1 MAAQLSGRHSETW
14 WTTRLSD
21 GSGVVLR
28 TPLTVLLAV
37 FTVALCASLFTIH
50 RLSSRIRLYSTITEE
65 TLANLEQVS
74 AQRDT
79 LAIVNRAFTAR
90 EDSVSM
96 LLRRADSLEVRLTQA
111 ELVRDYLDYYLIID
125 TYQNRFQLRRGNL
138 LVRTGYCGTGKGWVE
153 NDSGL
158 VWNFSTPRGIRYVI
172 KKGENPY
179 WYRPD
184 WYWLEQ
190 NLRPPRPGEDVL
202 IPDSLSW
209 EEQIVYY
216 NDSLTSSER
225 VWVRAVPGALGSY
238 KLDLGG
244 GILLH
249 YGVGRGSNVSHG
261 CIRLSN
267 DDLEALYRAL
277 PVGAPVLIY

>member
-1 MAAQLSGRHSETW
+1 MKTPFIVLFSVLTLALAASLYTVHTLGGRVEQRDRMAAQAL
-14 WTTRLSD
+14 TRLEE
-21 GSGVVLR
+21 
-28 TPLTVLLAV
+28 
-37 FTVALCASLFTIH
+37 VA
-50 RLSSRIRLYSTITEE
+50 
-65 TLANLEQVS
+65 

-79 LAIVNRAFTAR
+79 LALINTLLAAR
-90 EDSVSM
+90 EDS
-96 LLRRADSLEVRLTQA
+96 LPDLRRRVDSLEVRLSEA
-111 ELVRDYLDYYLIID
+111 ELVRNYLDYYLIID
-125 TYQNRFQLRRGNL
+125 THQNRFHLRRGGL
-138 LVRTGYCGTGKGWVE
+138 LVRTGYCGTGKGWAQ

-158 VWNFSTPRGIRYVI
+158 VWDFRTPRGLRYVI
-172 KKGENPY
+172 KKGDNPY

-190 NLRPPRPGEDVL
+190 NLRPPRPGQDIL

-216 NDSLTSSER
+216 NDSLTASER
-225 VWVRAVPGALGSY
+225 VWVRAVPGALGNY

-249 YGVGRGSNVSHG
+249 YGVGRGRNVSHG
-261 CIRLSN
+261 CIRLSS
-267 DDLEALYRAL
+267 DDLEAMYRTL

>member
-1 MAAQLSGRHSETW
+1 MKTPVIVLIIVFALALTFS
-14 WTTRLSD
+14 
-21 GSGVVLR
+21 LR
-28 TPLTVLLAV
+28 TVYSMDGELNHMRDV
-37 FTVALCASLFTIH
+37 VAEHVDQIELI
-50 RLSSRIRLYSTITEE
+50 
-65 TLANLEQVS
+65 S

-79 LAIVNRAFTAR
+79 LVSINTGFTTR
-90 EDSVSM
+90 IDSLP
-96 LLRRADSLEVRLTQA
+96 LLRHAADSLQVRLDEA
-111 ELVRDYLDYYLIID
+111 ELVRNYLGYYLIID
-125 TYQNRFQLRRGNL
+125 TAQNRFHLRRGRY
-138 LVRTGYCGTGKGWVE
+138 LVRTGYCGTGKGWAE

-158 VWNFSTPRGIRYVI
+158 VWNFSTPRGIRYVV

-179 WYRPD
+179 WFKPD

-190 NLRPPRPGEDVL
+190 NLRPPKPGEDVL

-216 NDSLTSSER
+216 NDSLTAPER
-225 VWVRAVPGALGSY
+225 VLVRAVPGVLGNF

-249 YGVGRGSNVSHG
+249 YGVGRGRNVSHG

-267 DDLEALYRAL
+267 DDLEALYQAL